1 MSRGEIIEIN
11 STQEVIKKT
20 QSSLLLREFF
30 GTVMVFIKITEILQ
44 FYNSKYSDKAQVTE
58 KQEFSPKNYSCITL
72 KRPKKEVPTLSFMY
86 SAGFH

>member
-44 FYNSKYSDKAQVTE
+44 FYNSKYSDKAQVTA
-58 KQEFSPKNYSCITL
+58 KQGFSPKNDSCITL
-72 KRPKKEVPTLSFMY
+72 KRPKK
-86 SAGFH
+86 

>member
-44 FYNSKYSDKAQVTE
+44 FYNSKYSDKAQVTA
-58 KQEFSPKNYSCITL
+58 KQKFSPKNDSCITF
-72 KRPKKEVPTLSFMY
+72 KRPKK
-86 SAGFH
+86 

>member
-1 MSRGEIIEIN
+1 MRRGEIIEIN
-11 STQEVIKKT
+11 SIQEVIKKT

-58 KQEFSPKNYSCITL
+58 K
-72 KRPKKEVPTLSFMY
+72 
-86 SAGFH
+86 